1 MSNRMRRLS
10 TLTLRSYIIFGTCS
24 LFSALYRVRLCGVP
38 FGKRLVALRDNHS
51 CHAYR
56 GRPAVPPAT
65 KPDARSMSKR
75 VRQHAHKVLCVCFD
89 SFCQPEVERFVG
101 LQSAFIFFP
110 SSTRSAVLN
119 VYSMAAMT
127 LVDFCWLQ
135 GQLNHLSFF
144 IEDEGKGV
152 SPRDRSICDET
163 KRNAARR
170 LEVKYALRGFISNRQ
185 TVFKCFQPSPRA
197 APECISQRPPRGP
210 ILPATCYPSAKAR
223 GRMGNRFLGSRGMVD
238 VFQKDPLR

>member
-1 MSNRMRRLS
+1 MRRLS

-51 CHAYR
+51 FHAYR

-65 KPDARSMSKR
+65 KPDARNMPKR

-101 LQSAFIFFP
+101 LQPAFIFFP
-110 SSTRSAVLN
+110 SSTRSAVIN
-119 VYSMAAMT
+119 AYSMAAMT
-127 LVDFCWLQ
+127 LVDFWWLQ

-144 IEDEGKGV
+144 LLKMKEK
-152 SPRDRSICDET
+152 
-163 KRNAARR
+163 A
-170 LEVKYALRGFISNRQ
+170 YLRGIA
-185 TVFKCFQPSPRA
+185 VFVMK
-197 APECISQRPPRGP
+197 QRG
-210 ILPATCYPSAKAR
+210 T
-223 GRMGNRFLGSRGMVD
+223 
-238 VFQKDPLR
+238 LRDI